1 MKQIL
6 SGCKYCFVL
15 GLLIAAVG
23 CATSRD
29 KENSL
34 VAAGFKI
41 ITPET
46 AAQEQKLK
54 SLPRNRVTR
63 TTKDGKIIYMY
74 PDVAKNEA
82 YVGGPKQYQQ
92 YQQIR
97 INQKMAD
104 ENLEAAQM
112 NEDDSMEWNDWGG
125 WGPWWDGPGWY

>member
-1 MKQIL
+1 M
-6 SGCKYCFVL
+6 
-15 GLLIAAVG
+15 G

-125 WGPWWDGPGWY
+125 WGQWWDGPGWY